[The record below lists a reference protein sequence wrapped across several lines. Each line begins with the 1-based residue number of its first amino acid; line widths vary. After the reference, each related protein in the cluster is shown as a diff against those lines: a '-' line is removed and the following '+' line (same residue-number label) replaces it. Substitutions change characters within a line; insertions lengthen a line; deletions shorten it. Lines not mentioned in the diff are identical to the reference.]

1 VIIFESEMEIKL
13 YYILHLQA
21 RWV

>member
-1 VIIFESEMEIKL
+1 VIVIESEMEIKL

-21 RWV
+21 SWV